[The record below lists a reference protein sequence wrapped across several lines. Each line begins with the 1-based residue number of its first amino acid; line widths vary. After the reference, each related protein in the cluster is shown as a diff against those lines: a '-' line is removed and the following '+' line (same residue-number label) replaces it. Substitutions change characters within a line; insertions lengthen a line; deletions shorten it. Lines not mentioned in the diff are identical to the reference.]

1 MEDCDDNNNCDDGGA
16 DGVGIAVD
24 DNDID
29 DGGHVDVIMAK
40 KHKHKKWF
48 NYQFVYSPEEHQ
60 HDGLSRKRGADGK
73 TVLKSLSQIVWSQSF
88 LSSAFLSSRW

>member
-16 DGVGIAVD
+16 DDVGIAVD

-40 KHKHKKWF
+40 KHKHKK
-48 NYQFVYSPEEHQ
+48 
-60 HDGLSRKRGADGK
+60 
-73 TVLKSLSQIVWSQSF
+73 
-88 LSSAFLSSRW
+88 